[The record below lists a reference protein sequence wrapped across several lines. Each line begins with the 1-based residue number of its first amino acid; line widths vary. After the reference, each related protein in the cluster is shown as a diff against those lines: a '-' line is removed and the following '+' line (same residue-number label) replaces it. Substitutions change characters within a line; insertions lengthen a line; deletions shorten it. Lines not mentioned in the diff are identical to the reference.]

1 MIGILLAVP
10 GIRQEADLVVSAPAA
25 GFRVV
30 RRCVD
35 GVDLFAAAAADP
47 ELVIVVSAGL
57 PRLGADAVERLSAG
71 STRAVLGIAAGDDDV
86 ARLQG
91 LGVAAVA
98 RAAPTAAATWHAV
111 ATLLAGSAVASAAVG
126 SSSATSADE
135 ETGVWATGC
144 WDGTGGA
151 AGTAPSAALG
161 RIVAVWG
168 PMGSPGRTTVAIGVA
183 EALAEAGSR
192 SCVVDADTY
201 APSIAMALGVV
212 EDASGLVV
220 ACRHADS
227 GLLTAQAL
235 LASSRR
241 VRGRL
246 HVLGGLS
253 RPDRWPELRHG
264 ALDRVWQACRSAF
277 DVTVVDVGFCVEEDD
292 AAGPSGSLW
301 SRRRNAAAVSA
312 LGAADHVIVVADS
325 SSLGAARLASA
336 WPAVDALAPGAV
348 RTVVQNRTR
357 GRARE
362 RRQSWADGVRDAGI
376 GVPIVPVPADTRSLE
391 SCWATGRTLAECARR
406 SPVRRS
412 FATLA
417 SAVVSG

>member
-47 ELVIVVSAGL
+47 EMVIVVSAGL
-57 PRLGADAVERLSAG
+57 PRLGADVIERLSAG
-71 STRAVLGIAAGDDDV
+71 PKRAVLGIAASDDDV
-86 ARLQG
+86 TRLHG

-98 RAAPTAAATWHAV
+98 RAAPMAAATWHAV
-111 ATLLAGSAVASAAVG
+111 ATLLAGSAGSVPASSV
-126 SSSATSADE
+126 DE
-135 ETGVWATGC
+135 ATGVWATGC
-144 WDGTGGA
+144 WDETNGA
-151 AGTAPSAALG
+151 AAEPPGEPLG

-168 PMGSPGRTTVAIGVA
+168 PMGAPGRTTVAIGVS

-201 APSIAMALGVV
+201 APSVAMALGVI

-227 GLLTAQAL
+227 GLLTAEAL
-235 LASSRR
+235 LAASRR
-241 VRGRL
+241 VRGQL

-292 AAGPSGSLW
+292 AAGPSGSPW

-312 LGAADHVIVVADS
+312 LGVADHVIVVADS

-336 WPAVDALAPGAV
+336 WPAVDALAPGAG

-357 GRARE
+357 GRGRE

-376 GVPIVPVPADTRSLE
+376 AVPIVPVATDTRSLE

-406 SPVRRS
+406 SPIRRA

-417 SAVVSG
+417 TAVVSG